1 MALLFEL
8 PQPRSATRTPSAT
21 AAMAVLIVA
30 IGASVGAQPTVTEDQ
45 VKAAYLY
52 NFTHFATW
60 PVAAFEGPA
69 GPLRVCTVG
78 ENGGLG
84 QVLADTLRNES
95 VDGHPLTLLRSPASS
110 DLPRCHLLF
119 ISAKTRAD
127 AILNQVSRAP
137 VLTISDGEGFM
148 RRGGMLEFVSESG
161 RVRFDVNLPA
171 VSARGITLSARLL
184 QVARKVQQ

>member
-1 MALLFEL
+1 MALLL
-8 PQPRSATRTPSAT
+8 
-21 AAMAVLIVA
+21 MAIAV
-30 IGASVGAQPTVTEDQ
+30 SVRAQPIVTEDQ

-95 VDGHPLTLLRSPASS
+95 VDGHPLTLLRSPATS

-119 ISAKTRAD
+119 ISAKTRD
-127 AILNQVSRAP
+127 TEAILNHVSRAP
-137 VLTISDGEGFM
+137 VLTISDAEGFM
-148 RRGGMLEFVSESG
+148 RRGGMLEFVGESG